1 MNRRTAAFAAA
12 LMAAVLA
19 APAFAADAPQGGAPK
34 GDNTMGA
41 WNRNMETSVYPTD
54 PMASLL
60 MVRTPIPGGVHIH
73 CTGKFKTGGLI
84 DYTVDVLYDGKDY
97 PSHGVGASYATLSI
111 TPIDA
116 NHQLSTSKRDK
127 YVMNGQAEITPDGKH
142 MIITQVGAFASGA
155 PGGFKIIWD
164 KQ

>member
-1 MNRRTAAFAAA
+1 MNRRAVACALALTGAA
-12 LMAAVLA
+12 LA
-19 APAFAADAPQGGAPK
+19 APAFAAAPPS
-34 GDNTMGA
+34 GDNTMGV
-41 WNRNMETSVYPTD
+41 WNRNMVTSNYPTD
-54 PMASLL
+54 PMASLV
-60 MVRTPIPGGVHIH
+60 MERTPIPGGVHIH

-97 PSHGVGASYATLSI
+97 PSHGIGASYATLSI

-116 NHQLSTSKRDK
+116 NHQLSTSKRDR
-127 YVMNGQAEITPDGKH
+127 YFMNGRTEVTPDGKH
-142 MIITQVGAFASGA
+142 MIITQEGSFATGA

>member
-1 MNRRTAAFAAA
+1 MKRLAATFALALIGAAFAA
-12 LMAAVLA
+12 
-19 APAFAADAPQGGAPK
+19 PAFGADATS
-34 GDNTMGA
+34 GDNTMGV
-41 WNRNMETSVYPTD
+41 WNRNMVTSNYPTD

-60 MVRTPIPGGVHIH
+60 MERTPIPGGVHIH
-73 CTGKFKTGGLI
+73 CTGKFKTGGPI

-97 PSHGVGASYATLSI
+97 PSHGIGASYATLAI

-127 YVMNGQAEITPDGKH
+127 YSMNGQAEITPDGKH
-142 MIITQVGAFASGA
+142 MIITQVGTFATGA
-155 PGGFKIIWD
+155 SGGFKIIWD

>member
-1 MNRRTAAFAAA
+1 MNRRTAAFAVA
-12 LMAAVLA
+12 LMAATLA
-19 APAFAADAPQGGAPK
+19 APAFAADAPQG
-34 GDNTMGA
+34 DNTMGV

-54 PMASLL
+54 PMASLV
-60 MVRTPIPGGVHIH
+60 MERTPIPGGVHIH
-73 CTGKFKTGGLI
+73 CTGTFKTGGLI

-127 YVMNGQAEITPDGKH
+127 YVMNGKAEITPDGQH

>member
-1 MNRRTAAFAAA
+1 MNRRAVTCALALIGAA
-12 LMAAVLA
+12 LA
-19 APAFAADAPQGGAPK
+19 APAFAADPTSA
-34 GDNTMGA
+34 DNTMGV
-41 WNRNMETSVYPTD
+41 WNRNMVTSNYPTD

-73 CTGKFKTGGLI
+73 CTGKFKTGGPI

-97 PSHGVGASYATLSI
+97 PSHGIGASYATLSI

-116 NHQLSTSKRDK
+116 NHQLSISKRDK
-127 YVMNGQAEITPDGKH
+127 YSMNGQTEVTPDGKH
-142 MIITQVGAFASGA
+142 MIITQVGSFATGA